1 MSTIARLRAARGLP
15 TVTTDGVSI
24 GTVLGSSRVLT
35 AGVMAAVVV
44 SMTVL
49 AFGFP
54 PAARLMPLMA
64 GIPGSALALICLG
77 REIRGALEE
86 AAPEAADAHRA
97 ERAMLAWTLAFF
109 AGILA
114 AGFLLA
120 APVLVVA
127 YSRFGARERWTI
139 ALGSAA
145 ITWALLYGLFELA
158 FRIPLFDGLLTAAL
172 ST

>member
-1 MSTIARLRAARGLP
+1 M
-15 TVTTDGVSI
+15 TTNGVNV
-24 GTVLGSSRVLT
+24 GTALVSSRVLT

-54 PAARLMPLMA
+54 PAARLMPLLA
-64 GIPGSALALICLG
+64 GLPGSVLALICLG
-77 REIRGALEE
+77 REVRGALED
-86 AAPEAADAHRA
+86 AAPEAADARRA

-114 AGFLLA
+114 AGFLIA
-120 APVLVVA
+120 APLLVVA
-127 YSRFGARERWTI
+127 YLRVGARERWTI

-158 FRIPLFDGLLTAAL
+158 FRIPLFDGLLVAAL

>member
-1 MSTIARLRAARGLP
+1 M
-15 TVTTDGVSI
+15 TTDGVSI
-24 GTVLGSSRVLT
+24 RTALASSRVLT
-35 AGVMAAVVV
+35 AGVMAAIIV

-64 GIPGSALALICLG
+64 GIPGSVLALICLG
-77 REIRGALEE
+77 REVRHALEE
-86 AAPEAADAHRA
+86 AAAEAADARRA

-114 AGFLLA
+114 AGFLMA

-127 YSRFGARERWTI
+127 YLRFGSRERWTI
-139 ALGSAA
+139 ALASAA
-145 ITWALLYGLFELA
+145 VTWALLYGLFELA
-158 FRIPLFDGLLTAAL
+158 FRIPLFDGLLVAAL

>member
-1 MSTIARLRAARGLP
+1 VRA
-15 TVTTDGVSI
+15 DGVSL
-24 GTVLGSSRVLT
+24 TTALASSRVLT

-44 SMTVL
+44 TMTAL

-54 PAARLMPLMA
+54 PAARLMPLLA
-64 GIPGSALALICLG
+64 GIPGSVLALICLG
-77 REIRGALEE
+77 REIKLALEE
-86 AAPEAADAHRA
+86 AALKAAHGRRA

-114 AGFLLA
+114 AGFLIA

-127 YSRFGARERWTI
+127 YLRFGSHERWLI
-139 ALGSAA
+139 ALTSAA

-158 FRIPLFDGLLTAAL
+158 FRIPLFDGLLVAVL

>member
-1 MSTIARLRAARGLP
+1 M
-15 TVTTDGVSI
+15 TTNDVNV
-24 GTVLGSSRVLT
+24 GTVLASSRVLT
-35 AGVMAAVVV
+35 AGVMAAVVI

-54 PAARLMPLMA
+54 PAARLMPLLA

-77 REIRGALEE
+77 REVRGALEE
-86 AAPEAADAHRA
+86 AAPEATDARRA

-114 AGFLLA
+114 AGFLFA

-127 YSRFGARERWTI
+127 YLRFGARERWTV
-139 ALGSAA
+139 ALASAA

-158 FRIPLFDGLLTAAL
+158 FRIPLFDGLLAAAL